1 MNKLKTS
8 CLISTMVLMIIA
20 SSACSMVTRAKKN
33 LESPHKKIT
42 LKEQPQYEATLKN
55 KPLHKNPLRFDVT
68 QFGLQNEGVASLE
81 EARAKYP
88 AQVWTPRTFLI
99 SNHLSHTVPGTT
111 NSIDFNYFEGLDNA
125 KSATYS
131 ALLDPDKSGTDT
143 LRNFKRLYY
152 GRKLIL
158 LNVDDENQASYKCNS
173 FRGLGF
179 GIDADKNSFY
189 CEASAYLRLLVAD

>member
-1 MNKLKTS
+1 
-8 CLISTMVLMIIA
+8 MVLMIIA
-20 SSACSMVTRAKKN
+20 SSGCTTAIMARKY
-33 LESPHKKIT
+33 LESPHKKIS
-42 LKEQPQYEATLKN
+42 LKEQAQYEATLKN
-55 KPLHKNPLRFDVT
+55 KPLHKNPLRYDVT

-81 EARAKYP
+81 EARIKYSGY
-88 AQVWTPRTFLI
+88 VWTPGTFLI

-125 KSATYS
+125 KSVTYS
-131 ALLDPDKSGTDT
+131 SLLDPDKSGIDT

-152 GRKLIL
+152 GRKVILIS
-158 LNVDDENQASYKCNS
+158 VDDENQASYSCNS

-189 CEASAYLRLLVAD
+189 CEASAYLRLLVGEK